1 MFRNI
6 NLYGKKALVTG
17 GSRGIGFE
25 ISKHFLEYG
34 VDVLAISRDPEKL
47 AQAQDALPAVHTLQ
61 ADVSIADDNDRIAAW
76 IQDNWGV
83 LDILVNN
90 AGVYPPAGGLL
101 SGISNEEFEQTIR
114 INVLG
119 PYYCAKRMLPLL
131 LQSEDP
137 RIVNV
142 GSRSGL
148 MSSQLSGAYSV
159 SKVALHALTIAMANE
174 LKGEIAVN
182 ALSPGWVRTDMA
194 PDAPGDPRISAEA
207 ALWVVTQA
215 SELTGRLFHGK
226 TEINWSAES

>member
-1 MFRNI
+1 M
-6 NLYGKKALVTG
+6 LLDGKKALVTG

-34 VDVLAISRDPEKL
+34 VNVLAISRDPGKL
-47 AQAQDALPAVHTLQ
+47 AQAEDALPGLHILQ

-76 IQDNWGV
+76 IQANWGV

-90 AGVYPPAGGLL
+90 AGVYPTTGRIL
-101 SGISNEEFEQTIR
+101 SGVSDEEFEQTIK

-119 PYYCAKRMLPLL
+119 PYYCTKRLLPLL
-131 LQSEDP
+131 FKSEDP
-137 RIVNV
+137 RVVNV

-148 MSSQLSGAYSV
+148 MSSGLSGAYSV

-182 ALSPGWVRTDMA
+182 ALCPGWVRTDMA

-207 ALWVVTQA
+207 ALWVVNQA
-215 SELTGRLFHGK
+215 SEITGRLFNGK
-226 TEINWSAES
+226 IEINWSA